1 MNAIKTGMLYNA
13 AVCQT
18 VVDTLKKH
26 YSTKGEYP
34 PIVVDPVCVSTSG
47 HTLLESDALS
57 VVRTHLFPM
66 ATLITPNK
74 AEAELLL
81 NDHDSISSVSDML
94 HAAKRLAALGP
105 KAVLLK
111 GGHIITTLE
120 ELSRLP
126 KPTQDSSSTLST
138 LKEQVS
144 GEWTPGYIGSPV
156 EMLILGEAHDQQI
169 QDNASNTK
177 TNYVA
182 DVLYEC
188 ADPDAYTLFV
198 RPRIETT
205 STHGTGCTLAAALA
219 CEVAQGRPSN

>member
-1 MNAIKTGMLYNA
+1 MLYNA

-47 HTLLESDALS
+47 HTLLETDALS
-57 VVRTHLFPM
+57 IVRTHLFPM

-81 NDHDSISSVSDML
+81 DDNDNLSSVSDML

-111 GGHIITTLE
+111 GGHMVTTLE
-120 ELSRLP
+120 ELSRLLRSLP
-126 KPTQDSSSTLST
+126 KSSTTLSIP
-138 LKEQVS
+138 KEQVS
-144 GEWTPGYIGSPV
+144 NEWIPGYIGSPV
-156 EMLILGEAHDQQI
+156 EMLILGEAHSRRI
-169 QDNASNTK
+169 QDSASSAPTH
-177 TNYVA
+177 YVV

-188 ADPDAYTLFV
+188 EIPDEYMLFV

-219 CEVAQGRPSN
+219 CEIAQGKSSN